1 MSSHAIQQT
10 VMELDCQGCAG
21 CCIDWRAIAPDPSDH
36 ERRGPRRPLD
46 DAYNLVALTREDAR
60 EFLAAGLA
68 DALTP
73 RLWHDE
79 DGVEIDGVSVAA
91 IDDSPVFFLGLRKPP
106 KPVAPFDGDSTW
118 LPTCV
123 FLDPTT
129 LQCRI
134 HDSELYPEECAEY
147 PGHNLELDQE
157 TECERV
163 ERAFGRPRLLDDE
176 PPDELSALL
185 FGPQALGQ
193 KLFVFPD
200 AERLDGVVERVV
212 AGELTAEDR
221 ALFVAAAVSGSP
233 GTTSVNDDYF
243 ERAFERATNAD
254 SWAGRAIE
262 DWEARATAVG
272 EDGGSAVGENAGDA
286 IGEDAIDSTVAERVE
301 EERGAPATP
310 GWN

>member
-1 MSSHAIQQT
+1 MK
-10 VMELDCQGCAG
+10 VDCEGCAG
-21 CCIDWRAIAPDPSDH
+21 CCIDWRVIAPEPSDH

-46 DAYNLVALTREDAR
+46 DVYNLVPLTRDDAR

-79 DGVEIDGVSVAA
+79 DGVEIDGVPVAA
-91 IDDSPVFFLGLRKPP
+91 IDGDPVFFLGLRKPP
-106 KPVAPFDGDSTW
+106 KPVAPFDTEPTW
-118 LPTCV
+118 LPACV

-129 LQCRI
+129 LQCRL

-147 PGHNLELDQE
+147 PGHNLELEQE

-163 ERAFGRPRLLDDE
+163 ERAFGGKTRLLDDE
-176 PPDELSALL
+176 PPDGLSGLL
-185 FGPQALGQ
+185 LGPQALGQ

-200 AERLDGVVERVV
+200 SDRLEGVVERI
-212 AGELTAEDR
+212 AADELTVEDR
-221 ALFVAAAVSGSP
+221 ALFVATAVAGSP
-233 GTTSVNDDYF
+233 GTTEINDEYF
-243 ERAFERATNAD
+243 EDAFEEAQRAD

-262 DWEARATAVG
+262 DWSERATEVG
-272 EDGGSAVGENAGDA
+272 DE
-286 IGEDAIDSTVAERVE
+286 AIDPEVAERVE
-301 EERGAPATP
+301 DERGAPATS